1 MYSRQLSIFT
11 VSVLC
16 ILTLSLCFTAL
27 NIAQE
32 PIDDKQIIERYKL
45 MLSNKPKEGSTF
57 DRLYQLYLEGA
68 GLDALLSDYQ
78 AEAEVKPDDTNIQL
92 ILGHIY
98 KRIGKETDAVN
109 AYKRA
114 VELEPKSYYPHFA
127 LGQTYALLLQHE
139 NAINA
144 LKQAATLAKNTQDA
158 TPEEFATIYKSLGR
172 AYFRRDRI
180 EEAINAWSKIAELNP
195 DDIFARTELA
205 DLFIEQEL
213 YQQAIEQHE
222 AIIKLKKDDPYQICL
237 SQREIGNIHEAQG
250 NYQKA
255 IQSYDTALALTAQG
269 NWLRKDLQHRIIGIF
284 AADSDWQGLIR
295 YYQQKL
301 EKTPNEP
308 ELLGLL
314 AAAYIE
320 NQQLD
325 EGIKGYKKGLE
336 LAPTNTNLRLD
347 LIAALRNDEQFAEAA
362 AEYEVIRQQ
371 APDDFGI
378 YRELGELYIQLEDE
392 EKARSIYQ
400 QMLDR
405 DPNNASTQLI
415 LAEIYTGNEWIEDA
429 TNAYQKA
436 ISLAPNNLDYIEYF
450 GEFYLRQGSRDKAI
464 ETWNMMVADSK
475 GIAEN
480 YNRLAKLLSSKNFH
494 TEAIAA
500 SQKAVELMPDVY
512 EYRKML
518 AQRLMKHGDFD
529 EAQIQFT
536 EATKI
541 APNAFFAEEMDDQR
555 IELYRRQGSLVE
567 KIETLET
574 ELEKSGL
581 SNADIFAQQKRLA
594 KMYLKLGNITYA
606 LEVILKAKDI
616 KPDDVIVNRW
626 LADVYI
632 KQNRYDDANAVYMH
646 LTQVDSANAREYW
659 TNITRSYL
667 NVMDFDAATEA
678 AKQVIANSP
687 RNPEGYQLLAEI
699 AKQTTNYDSAIESLK
714 QAIRL
719 RPDAINIRTELAETY
734 KLADKPR
741 QALAQYWRCWEL
753 CDAVNDK
760 ISFVKPLS
768 ETYYDLGRS
777 SEFKE
782 KLKQLSKSNPSDTA
796 PVLALAELHRM
807 EGDLPSARFQ
817 LARALDKQRNDP
829 DLLSQLVSISL
840 NLGDNQDALS
850 YQERLVKAHPDPT
863 HQRRLGELL
872 FDAGREQEAIQAWTK
887 LLHAKNQSLE
897 AEVKLAILLIQ
908 HGHLNE
914 AVFVLDRAAEK
925 ITGKEA
931 HLALFQLGTVLVSMN
946 EYDRAQSHFK
956 RILNMPKPP
965 DSGNSTN
972 TKKTFSSIY
981 YDKFDL
987 ARYFLYDIQDQS
999 YRGRNV
1005 QAWKPRNFEEAQA
1018 GALVHLMTISQQQ
1031 GKLNQFVQQYE
1042 KHIANNPKDI
1052 KTLEI
1057 LAQIYTL
1064 TENTEKTKKT
1074 LEQLIAV
1081 SPNDSTYQAIQFNR
1095 ALRKKSSPETLRNY
1109 LSNFS
1114 EMDEEKQLLYN
1125 LQYINRLYLDG
1136 KKTEAEK
1143 LIRKYE
1149 DIKVMDLEV
1158 VSELIDALVLL
1169 KKTEAA
1175 KRVLDRVPIPTQSQ
1189 QSEYRYLYLS
1199 VTNTYLNLEKYDKA
1213 VELFWTYCTRTQP
1226 QISNSR
1232 RMVSLTTSSS
1242 SSSSSVIQPVFP
1254 SRTVYYHGSRLAYLK
1269 TLTRQLYFKNQHEI
1283 LYKKLQSVYNASE
1296 GKDRIFSGLALSYSY
1311 WWNGERDKAQNLL
1324 VSLQK
1329 EFPHDL
1335 SLKLNTVFISI
1346 QIGQNAGTFK
1356 LLEELSNT
1364 DPSNRRHYYNLT
1376 LKLAIKSGNTVVV
1389 RNLIT
1394 NLLKTPSNARE
1405 LYSVSKQLQ
1414 NAGYTQHASA
1424 IMNKVTNLAMGVQD
1438 PNFLME
1444 VSELLEDLGRGQDA
1458 IRIAERALR
1467 FANKRDRYGRT
1478 ISIWKRQQAT
1488 HLTSQTISRQERE
1501 TLLIEAAKKNPNSY
1515 RAQLN
1520 LADFYHGKDQ
1530 IDKATDAFS
1539 KVLEI
1544 RPTDAATRKRFA
1556 GFLFN
1561 SGKYDE
1567 AVTQYTKLL
1576 RDNPHSLGYD
1586 TWAAIECFFK
1596 ADKVDE
1602 LISIVKDI
1610 ITPSIGR
1617 DYNNELARDVA
1628 SELRDLNR
1636 HTEAIEI
1643 YDKLIEAQPSDPDY
1657 YRYKSGAYAD
1667 LNDYEKAIQILRDTL
1682 ENEEEFPQ
1690 VATLNMMIRY
1700 NKMLG
1705 QLDDLIQ
1712 EYETKLTEKPN
1723 DNNLRFFVA
1732 KMKIATNDIT
1742 GADELTSQMLNAEP
1756 INTTY
1761 LNRMAEAY
1769 RLTDARERE
1778 QQILEKIVQK
1788 QKGYWYTYRRLG
1800 MIYGLKGETE
1810 KAQNAY
1816 RKMARLRIPSNSSLD
1831 YMNVASIFIQ
1841 EQMWDEAEPILTEII
1856 NDQSVQ
1862 SHHRRE
1868 AEEKLVAIKKRSDD
1882 FSNTTQLKDRIMEMD
1897 IGTLRTLARD
1907 YIRRRETQNAL
1918 LIYTHLE
1925 EVIPEDFESRAQLA
1939 TLYTAQNQHEKAVAT
1954 WQTLLAEDPKNTKFQ
1969 DGLVNTYQ
1977 KAGKIEKALETT
1989 EQFITEDANNPIN
2002 YERKARL
2009 YANDDEIDK
2018 AIASYQKA
2026 IELAPGNV
2034 KRYKELAA
2042 LYIRKDDKDAAKMAF
2057 QEALRFTGQEY
2068 ERQRIQ
2074 KEILKLS
2081 GSKKK
2086 IEETVQKAADA
2097 GTITFDMQKERAKTF
2112 KDNGKLTEAGTA
2124 YQKSLEMT
2132 SDSYER
2138 RRIYEQLL
2146 DIYPKIGN
2154 DEAALKAHD
2163 ELAFSVSIGN
2173 SAELARD
2180 RLINAYKNVNKLD
2193 VLISVFKTRLENDP
2207 DSIVNLEI
2215 LGAIYNRAEKFG
2227 KAAETYKALSK
2238 LQPSGVLYYYNAA
2251 AAYNRDG
2258 QSELAREMLNL
2269 GESALFVSN
2278 NNDSRYFLYELGN
2291 ICYDGKLYDAAIKL
2305 ADTAIAESANSRM
2318 YGFAIAGEYAYELL
2332 AKSYYAAKRYE
2343 EAVYTYQQVLNMTD
2357 YSWVRDEARRKIE
2370 SASRLGNLY
2379 EKQMPKL
2386 LKKVQEYPNDPDA
2399 RLNLAQTCEKANKLN
2414 DAITHYEA
2422 LSQLQ
2427 PDNVQWQKKIG
2438 SLYLNLPPER
2448 RETGEV
2454 RKSNAITLN
2463 GNGSFVEVPPS
2474 ESLDSIT
2481 DQVTVS
2487 AWIYPTSFPNNY
2499 VRIVFKSDEKRQNYR
2514 QRSYIL
2520 VIRQDGKL
2528 KINASP
2534 KAEGYASLYS
2544 APNLIKLN
2552 TWTHIAGVI
2561 NAKQDY
2567 MKVFVNGLEVGNRHF
2582 NGQDSLMKTR
2592 LPLRIGATHVIAEV
2606 ETSSFIGQID
2616 EVRIWNTARTQQEIL
2631 NDMNHELKGNEKGLV
2646 AYWKFD
2652 SETNGLTFDS
2662 TVNKN
2667 HGTLIG
2673 NASITPYVRKVFE
2686 STKAAHFTKAAAAFN
2701 KAIELDPTSYELY
2714 QSLAESYT
2722 KLGQAAEAENVYIQ
2736 ALNAPLTQNNHN
2748 EAIKAIWAFYS
2759 DTENQNNGIAKL
2771 EELQQK
2777 IKNNATLYELLG
2789 DAYEKADEL
2798 EKAKNAYTQW
2808 VELRQ
2813 RQVNQQGSAS
2823 TYRDFA
2829 REILNKGILP
2839 EAAIKN
2845 ARLAAQLDN
2854 SSENVLTLG
2863 YVYLVI
2869 GQKPEALEQF
2879 KKGLLNLSSG
2889 TFQRKFFGWLSD
2901 YGNNTDDKE
2910 AYVALLTELINTI
2923 SENVIA
2929 KLNIQL
2935 LTAEYCLK
2943 NDMPDTY
2950 KETIRKTGFIVEDFW
2965 LHLGPFDNNK
2975 TNGLNTV
2982 FIQEDATEMDLNAK
2996 YDGKNGE
3003 ISWKKLNDDNL
3014 NAFINLGEGLD
3025 NCVGYAFTTITSPDD
3040 REVQFRFD
3048 SDDQGKVWLN
3058 GKEVFVNTRTYA
3070 ASIDRLVNSVN
3081 LKKGINSVLVKV
3093 NENTGGW
3100 GFYLRVTDLNGNSFD
3115 DLVFSPSDNK

>member
-1 MYSRQLSIFT
+1 MYSRQFNIYIVFA
-11 VSVLC
+11 LC
-16 ILTLSLCFTAL
+16 MLTLSLSFTAL

-45 MLSNKPKEGSTF
+45 MLRNKPKEGSTF

-98 KRIGKETDAVN
+98 KRLRKETDAVN

-114 VELEPKSYYPHFA
+114 VELEPNSYYPHFA
-127 LGQTYALLLQHE
+127 LGQTYTLLLQHE

-180 EEAINAWSKIAELNP
+180 DEAISAWSKIAELNP
-195 DDIFARTELA
+195 NDIFARTELA

-222 AIIKLKKDDPYQICL
+222 AIMKLKKDDPYQICL
-237 SQREIGNIHEAQG
+237 SHREIGNIHEAQG
-250 NYQKA
+250 DYQKA
-255 IQSYDTALALTAQG
+255 IQSYDGALTLTAPG

-325 EGIKGYKKGLE
+325 EGIKGYRKGLE
-336 LAPTNTNLRLD
+336 LAPTDTNLRLD

-362 AEYEVIRQQ
+362 VEYEVIRQQ
-371 APDDFGI
+371 DPDDFGI

-405 DPNNASTQLI
+405 DPNNASTHLI

-429 TNAYQKA
+429 TKAYQKA

-464 ETWNMMVADSK
+464 ETWNLMVADSK

-500 SQKAVELMPDVY
+500 SQKVVELMPDVY
-512 EYRKML
+512 EYRKVL
-518 AQRLMKHGDFD
+518 AQRLMKHRDFD
-529 EAQIQFT
+529 AAQIQFA
-536 EATKI
+536 EAAKI
-541 APNAFFAEEMDDQR
+541 APNTFFAEEMDDQR
-555 IELYRRQGSLVE
+555 IELYRRQGTLVE

-574 ELEKSGL
+574 DLEKSGQ
-581 SNADIFAQQKRLA
+581 SYTEIFAQQKRLA

-606 LEVILKAKDI
+606 LEVTLKAKEL
-616 KPDDVIVNRW
+616 KPDDVVVNRW

-632 KQNRYDDANAVYMH
+632 KQNRLDDANAVYMH
-646 LTQVDSANAREYW
+646 LIQVDSANAREYW
-659 TNITRSYL
+659 TNITHLHL

-699 AKQTTNYDSAIESLK
+699 SKQQAKYDSAIDNLK

-734 KLADKPR
+734 KFADKPR

-753 CDAVNDK
+753 CDTVNDK
-760 ISFVKPLS
+760 ISFVKPIS
-768 ETYYDLGRS
+768 ETYYDLGQSR
-777 SEFKE
+777 EFKE

-829 DLLSQLVSISL
+829 NLLSQLVSISL

-914 AVFVLDRAAEK
+914 AILVLDRAAEK
-925 ITGKEA
+925 ITGKDA
-931 HLALFQLGTVLVSMN
+931 HLTRFQLGTVFVSMN
-946 EYDRAQSHFK
+946 EFDRAQSHFK
-956 RILNMPKPP
+956 HILNMQKPP
-965 DSGNSTN
+965 RKRKLYSY
-972 TKKTFSSIY
+972 KKTFSSIY
-981 YDKFDL
+981 YDKFDI

-1005 QAWKPRNFEEAQA
+1005 QAWKPSNFDEAQA
-1018 GALVHLMTISQQQ
+1018 GALVHLMTISQYQ
-1031 GKLNQFVQQYE
+1031 GKLNQFIQNYE
-1042 KHIANNPKDI
+1042 KQIENNPKDI

-1064 TENTEKTKKT
+1064 TENTEKTEKT
-1074 LEQLIAV
+1074 LEQLIAA
-1081 SPNDSTYQAIQFNR
+1081 SPNDSTYQSIQFNR
-1095 ALRKKSSPETLRNY
+1095 ALRKKSSPETLENY
-1109 LSNFS
+1109 LSKFP
-1114 EMDEEKQLLYN
+1114 EMDEEKRLLYD

-1149 DIKVMDLEV
+1149 DIKVMDLDVIE
-1158 VSELIDALVLL
+1158 ELIETLALMM
-1169 KKTEAA
+1169 KPEIAE
-1175 KRVLDRVPIPTQSQ
+1175 RVLDRVPLPTQSQ
-1189 QSEYRYLYLS
+1189 QSQYRYLYNDI
-1199 VTNTYLNLEKYDKA
+1199 TNTYLNLEQYEKA
-1213 VELFWTYCTRTQP
+1213 MDLFWTYCTRTQP
-1226 QISNSR
+1226 QLTNIR
-1232 RMVSLTTSSS
+1232 RMASLTTSSS
-1242 SSSSSVIQPVFP
+1242 PSSSSLQVIFP
-1254 SRTVYYHGSRLAYLK
+1254 ARTVYFEGSRLGYLK
-1269 TLTRQLYFKNQHEI
+1269 TFSRQLWFKNQHEA
-1283 LYKKLQSVYNASE
+1283 LFTKLKTTFDASE
-1296 GKDRIFSGLALSYSY
+1296 GRDRIFPGLALSYCY
-1311 WWNGERDKAQNLL
+1311 WWNGEREKAQEIL

-1329 EFPHDL
+1329 EFPNDL

-1346 QIGQNAGTFK
+1346 QTGQNAGTFK

-1364 DPSNRRHYYNLT
+1364 DPSNRNHYYNLI

-1389 RNLIT
+1389 RDLIT
-1394 NLLKTPSNARE
+1394 NLLKTPSSARE
-1405 LYSVSKQLQ
+1405 LYSISKQLQ
-1414 NAGYTQHASA
+1414 NAGYIQHASA
-1424 IMNKVTNLAMGVQD
+1424 IMNKGMNLAMGVQD
-1438 PNFLME
+1438 PNFLMD
-1444 VSELLEDLGRGQDA
+1444 VSELLEDLGRGQHA
-1458 IRIAERALR
+1458 AQIAERALR

-1488 HLTSQTISRQERE
+1488 HLTSQTNSKKERE

-1530 IDKATDAFS
+1530 IDKASAAF
-1539 KVLEI
+1539 KKALEL
-1544 RPTDAATRKRFA
+1544 RPTDASTRKRFA
-1556 GFLFN
+1556 DLLFQ
-1561 SGKYDE
+1561 SGRYDE
-1567 AVTQYTKLL
+1567 AVTEYTRLL
-1576 RDNPHSLGYD
+1576 KDNPNSLAYD
-1586 TWAAIECFFK
+1586 TWDTIECFFK
-1596 ADKVDE
+1596 AEKDDE
-1602 LISIVKDI
+1602 LISLAKGMIS
-1610 ITPSIGR
+1610 PSIGR
-1617 DYNNELARDVA
+1617 DYNNDLARDVA
-1628 SELRDLNR
+1628 YELRDLNR

-1643 YDKLIEAQPSDPDY
+1643 YDILIQAQPTDPY
-1657 YRYKSGAYAD
+1657 YHRNKAGAYAQ
-1667 LNDYEKAIQILRDTL
+1667 LNEYDKAIQILRDALDIDDEYSLIITIDML
-1682 ENEEEFPQ
+1682 
-1690 VATLNMMIRY
+1690 IRY
-1700 NKMLG
+1700 YKSLG
-1705 QLDDLIQ
+1705 KLNELIT
-1712 EYETKLTEKPN
+1712 EFEDKLARKPN
-1723 DNNLRFFVA
+1723 DNNLRFFLA
-1732 KMKIATNDIT
+1732 KMKIAENDLK
-1742 GADELTSQMLNAEP
+1742 GAEELTSQMLNEEP
-1756 INTTY
+1756 INTNY
-1761 LNRMAEAY
+1761 LNRIAEAY

-1778 QQILEKIVQK
+1778 QHILEKIVQK
-1788 QKGYWYTYRRLG
+1788 RKGYWHTYRRLG
-1800 MIYGLKGETE
+1800 MIYALKGETE
-1810 KAQNAY
+1810 KAQDAY
-1816 RKMARLRIPSNSSLD
+1816 RKMARLRIRSGNWMDSI
-1831 YMNVASIFIQ
+1831 NVASIFIQ
-1841 EQMWDEAEPILTEII
+1841 EQMWEEAEPLLTEII

-1868 AEEKLVAIKKRSDD
+1868 AEEKLVSIKKRQKDLSK
-1882 FSNTTQLKDRIMEMD
+1882 TTQLKDRIREMD
-1897 IGTLRTLARD
+1897 IGTLRTLAKD
-1907 YIRRRETQNAL
+1907 FVRRGEKQNAL

-1939 TLYTAQNQHEKAVAT
+1939 TLYTAQNQHEKAVKT
-1954 WQTLLAEDPKNTKFQ
+1954 WETLLAEDPNNTKFQ

-1977 KAGKIEKALETT
+1977 KAGKIDKALETT
-1989 EQFITEDANNPIN
+1989 QQFIDEDIDNPIN
-2002 YERKARL
+2002 YERKAKL
-2009 YANDDEIDK
+2009 YAVNDEIDK
-2018 AIASYQKA
+2018 AIASYQTA

-2034 KRYKELAA
+2034 KRYKDLAA

-2081 GSKKK
+2081 GSKEK

-2124 YQKSLEMT
+2124 YEKALEMT

-2146 DIYPKIGN
+2146 EIYPKIGN

-2163 ELAFSVSIGN
+2163 ELAFSVYIAN
-2173 SAELARD
+2173 SAPLARD
-2180 RLINAYKNVNKLD
+2180 RLIRAYKNINKLD
-2193 VLISVFKTRLENDP
+2193 VLTSIFKTRLDNDP
-2207 DSIVNLEI
+2207 DSIVNLEM
-2215 LGAIYNRAEKFG
+2215 LATIYNSTEQFG
-2227 KAAETYKALSK
+2227 KAAETYKALSE
-2238 LQPSGVLYYYNAA
+2238 LQPSGVMYYYKAA

-2258 QSELAREMLNL
+2258 QTELAREMLKQ
-2269 GESALFVSN
+2269 GESDLFVSN
-2278 NNDSRYFLYELGN
+2278 NNDSRYFLEDLGN

-2305 ADTAIAESANSRM
+2305 ADAAIAESANSRVH
-2318 YGFAIAGEYAYELL
+2318 GFGITGEYAYKLL

-2343 EAVYTYQQVLNMTD
+2343 EAVYTYQQVLNMAD
-2357 YSWVRDEARRKIE
+2357 YSWDRDDARRKIE

-2379 EKQMPKL
+2379 EKQIPKL

-2399 RLNLAQTCEKANKLN
+2399 RLNLAQTCEKANKHN
-2414 DAITHYEA
+2414 DAITHYAA

-2427 PDNVQWQKKIG
+2427 PDNVQWHKKIG
-2438 SLYLNLPPER
+2438 SLYLQMPPEK

-2454 RKSNAITLN
+2454 RKSNALTLK

-2582 NGQDSLMKTR
+2582 NGQDSLMQTQ
-2592 LPLRIGATHVIAEV
+2592 LPLRIGATHVTAEV
-2606 ETSSFIGQID
+2606 ETSLFIGQID
-2616 EVRIWNTARTQQEIL
+2616 EVRIWNIARIQQEIL
-2631 NDMNHELKGNEKGLV
+2631 TDMNHELNGNEQGLV

-2652 SETNGLTFDS
+2652 GETNGITLDS
-2662 TVNKN
+2662 TDNKN

-2673 NASITPYVRKVFE
+2673 DASITPYVRDVFE
-2686 STKAAHFTKAAAAFN
+2686 STKASHFTKAAVAFN

-2714 QSLAESYT
+2714 RSLVESYT
-2722 KLGQAAEAENVYIQ
+2722 KLGQISNAEKVYIR
-2736 ALNAPLTQNNHN
+2736 ALDAPLTQDNHN
-2748 EAIKAIWAFYS
+2748 DAIKALWAFYS
-2759 DTENQNNGIAKL
+2759 NTENQNNGIAKL

-2777 IKNNATLYELLG
+2777 IKNNAALYELLG
-2789 DAYEKADEL
+2789 DAYEKAGEP

-2829 REILNKGILP
+2829 REILDKGILP

-2845 ARLAAQLDN
+2845 AKLAAQLDN

-2910 AYVALLTELINTI
+2910 AYVALLTELVNTI
-2923 SENVIA
+2923 SNNVIA
-2929 KLNIQL
+2929 QLNLNL
-2935 LTAEYCLK
+2935 LLAEYCLK
-2943 NDMPDTY
+2943 NDMQEKY
-2950 KETIRKTGFIVEDFW
+2950 KETIRNTGFIVEDFW
-2965 LHLGPFDNNK
+2965 LHLGPFDNNN
-2975 TNGLNTV
+2975 TNGLNIV
-2982 FIQEDATEMDLNAK
+2982 FIQEEATEMDLNAK

-3003 ISWKKLNDDNL
+3003 ISWKQLNDDDL

-3058 GKEVFVNTRTYA
+3058 GKEVFVNTRTFA
-3070 ASIDRLVNSVN
+3070 ASIDRLVNPVN
-3081 LKKGINSVLVKV
+3081 LKKGRNSVLVKV

-3100 GFYLRVTDLNGNSFD
+3100 GFYLRVTDQDGNPFD
-3115 DLVFSPSDNK
+3115 DLVFSPPEY